1 LARRPERPRCSA
13 PVGSASR
20 PPPARCPKPQK
31 APPRCRPPRPT
42 RAAAAKLLYSYLNIL
57 PDVSLGR
64 IVEARGLWLYSAV
77 GFAWRAFGS
86 LDESS
91 SFPAGH
97 LLGFIHG
104 CRPPPSGI
112 DAGPRGWPD
121 GLCRRPSCDAAAR
134 ADGRHD
140 GRRLLGLAAA
150 AG

>member
-1 LARRPERPRCSA
+1 MPEA
-13 PVGSASR
+13 TKGA
-20 PPPARCPKPQK
+20 AN
-31 APPRCRPPRPT
+31 APP
-42 RAAAAKLLYSYLNIL
+42 AAAKPLYSCLNTI
-57 PDVSLGR
+57 PEVSLSR
-64 IVEARGLWLYSAV
+64 IVEARRPSLYSAV
-77 GFAWRAFGS
+77 GFASRAFGS
-86 LDESS
+86 LDESP

-150 AG
+150 AGDRAVACRGPSSRRD